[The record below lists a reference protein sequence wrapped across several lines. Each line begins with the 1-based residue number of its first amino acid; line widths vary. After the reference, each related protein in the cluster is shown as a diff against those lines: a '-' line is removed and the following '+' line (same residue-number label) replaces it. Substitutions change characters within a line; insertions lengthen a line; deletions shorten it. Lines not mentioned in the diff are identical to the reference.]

1 MIGDSLSPRPTL
13 APFAAGPQRRH
24 RHVLLAAVVCLSCV
38 GTLVAH
44 VGDANSDQAPAA
56 AGAFGFD
63 IGDERRYAIGPP
75 GALQPGEG
83 ELWIIRLESISGEPP
98 NRRMNFL
105 LEHEATRYQTTPN
118 VFSRGQLMVFRGSME
133 LTVNEHGFPLHV
145 QYRGDFDNA
154 PSQHSR
160 EEVTLTYAEGEFA
173 VHNRFSMRFR
183 QYDLDVPSSPLVDPT
198 IPRGVYLSG
207 GENPALYS
215 LILVGAG
222 IQEVGDIEYMSLTT
236 SRFASRGTRGTGGAT
251 WERSSSSTR
260 GVDGFTWEPPSS
272 RSRDGNSP
280 TQGRSLSRRRL
291 RFEEFTTVD
300 IGGVEEEALLLRR
313 ESGSRPDIYVRPDG
327 TVLRVDIST
336 RLKHTAF
343 IRLLRPTEY

>member
-13 APFAAGPQRRH
+13 APFAAGPRRRR

-38 GTLVAH
+38 GTLAAQ
-44 VGDANSDQAPAA
+44 VGAANSDQARA

-105 LEHEATRYQTTPN
+105 LENEATRYQRTPN

-133 LTVNEHGFPLHV
+133 LTVNEHGFPLRV

-154 PSQHSR
+154 PSQHSQ
-160 EEVTLTYAEGEFA
+160 EEVTLTYAESEFA

-236 SRFASRGTRGTGGAT
+236 SRLASRSTRGTGGPT
-251 WERSSSSTR
+251 WESR
-260 GVDGFTWEPPSS
+260 SS
-272 RSRDGNSP
+272 RSRGGDNP
-280 TQGRSLSRRRL
+280 TRGRSLSRRRL